1 MIFYTNIHLP
11 VSKQNV
17 QVREMNMQEYTVLQK
32 HLLESNDADAALNM
46 MSLAQLCCKQ
56 DIKHLCN
63 MDAFYILCKIRTMSL
78 GDELHFVFNE
88 VSIRCSLED
97 CIQKMQSMDFN
108 CKKVLVVNGMP
119 IELNLPQMLN
129 IKDYADVL
137 EGVIAKVGSIEL
149 HSLSAADRLR
159 VLNSLPATVMEQ
171 CIEFTKQGF
180 ATMQHHWFIQPN
192 DAVDTPGIELN
203 AFNNSLMEIL
213 KFIFKD
219 DLMNTYNLKYILAS
233 KLNITPAQ
241 ADALSPVE
249 CRIYVSLLNDEV
261 SKQNKQLQDQNNA
274 TKYNL

>member
-32 HLLESNDADAALNM
+32 HLLESTDADASLNM
-46 MSLAQLCCKQ
+46 LSLAQLCCKQ

-63 MDAFYILCKIRTMSL
+63 VDAFYILCKIRTMSL
-78 GDELHFVFNE
+78 GDELQFIFNE

-97 CIQKMQSMDFN
+97 CIQKIQSMDFN
-108 CKKVLVVNGMP
+108 CKKVLMINDMP
-119 IELNLPQMLN
+119 IELNLPQMLS

-137 EGVIAKVGSIEL
+137 EGVIAKVGGIEL
-149 HSLSAADRLR
+149 HSLSAVDRTR
-159 VLNSLPATVMEQ
+159 VLDSLPATVMEQ

-180 ATMQHHWFIQPN
+180 ATMQLHWFIQPN
-192 DAVDTPGIELN
+192 EAAGTPGIELN
-203 AFNNSLMEIL
+203 AFNNSLLEIL

-241 ADALSPVE
+241 ADAMSPVE

-274 TKYNL
+274 AKYNL

>member
-1 MIFYTNIHLP
+1 
-11 VSKQNV
+11 
-17 QVREMNMQEYTVLQK
+17 MQEYTVLQK
-32 HLLESNDADAALNM
+32 HLLESSDADASLNM
-46 MSLAQLCCKQ
+46 LSLAQLCCKQ

-63 MDAFYILCKIRTMSL
+63 VDAFYILCKIRTMSL
-78 GDELHFVFNE
+78 GDELQFIFNE
-88 VSIRCSLED
+88 ISIRCSLED

-108 CKKVLVVNGMP
+108 CKKVLMVNGMP
-119 IELNLPQMLN
+119 IELNLPQMLS

-137 EGVIAKVGSIEL
+137 EGVIAKVGGIEL
-149 HSLSAADRLR
+149 HSLSVVDRTR
-159 VLNSLPATVMEQ
+159 VLDSLPATVMEQ

-180 ATMQHHWFIQPN
+180 VTMQHHWFIQPN
-192 DAVDTPGIELN
+192 ESVGTPGIELN
-203 AFNNSLMEIL
+203 AFNNSLLEIL

-274 TKYNL
+274 AKYNL

>member
-1 MIFYTNIHLP
+1 MIFYTNVQLP
-11 VSKQNV
+11 VSKQSI

-32 HLLESNDADAALNM
+32 HLLESNEADVAQSMLNI
-46 MSLAQLCCKQ
+46 AQLCCKQ

-63 MDAFYILCKIRTMSL
+63 VDAFYILCKIRTMSL
-78 GDELHFVFNE
+78 SDELQFVFNGAN
-88 VSIRCSLED
+88 IKCSLED

-108 CKKVLVVNGMP
+108 CKKVLLVNDMP

-137 EGVIAKVGSIEL
+137 ESVIAKVGGIEL
-149 HSLSAADRLR
+149 HSLNAMDRTR
-159 VLNSLPATVMEQ
+159 VLNSLPATVIEQ
-171 CIEFTKQGF
+171 CVEFIKKGF
-180 ATMQHHWFIQPN
+180 AAMQHHWFIQPN
-192 DAVDTPGIELN
+192 EAVDTPGIELN
-203 AFNNSLMEIL
+203 AFNNSLLEIL

-274 TKYNL
+274 AKYNL